1 MVLRRPYAFLIKHF
15 RLIHIILFMLFAYIT
30 LKANN
35 ILNFFKEYIEYN
47 GNIEVIADNYV
58 SFSIFLS
65 LILIIIIS
73 VTVFLLMKYKEK
85 PRLLYI
91 LLIGVTL
98 VSWIAFSYL
107 SGSIKTL
114 ETSSELA
121 RTIRLLR
128 DISRFHY
135 YMLFI
140 TSIPILTRGLGFNI
154 KKFNF
159 SSDLHELKL
168 EDKDSEEVEVTLD
181 ISSDE
186 VLRTGRRITR
196 ELKYYYFENKLF
208 LNIIFGVIG
217 VILIMMFPFN
227 MFVIKGNL
235 REGQTLS
242 TANFNIKVTD
252 SYISERNRISE
263 NNSYLILKVEI
274 KGKVNKYKLNLDE
287 FVLEGKKN
295 DYVPSMKYYNYF
307 SDIGIGYK
315 GRELDTKEYKEYILI
330 YNIKNEDVKYKFK
343 LYHIVS
349 DRKIKLSPEVID

>member
-1 MVLRRPYAFLIKHF
+1 
-15 RLIHIILFMLFAYIT
+15 
-30 LKANN
+30 
-35 ILNFFKEYIEYN
+35 
-47 GNIEVIADNYV
+47 
-58 SFSIFLS
+58 
-65 LILIIIIS
+65 
-73 VTVFLLMKYKEK
+73 
-85 PRLLYI
+85 
-91 LLIGVTL
+91 
-98 VSWIAFSYL
+98 
-107 SGSIKTL
+107 
-114 ETSSELA
+114 
-121 RTIRLLR
+121 
-128 DISRFHY
+128 
-135 YMLFI
+135 
-140 TSIPILTRGLGFNI
+140 
-154 KKFNF
+154 
-159 SSDLHELKL
+159 
-168 EDKDSEEVEVTLD
+168 
-181 ISSDE
+181 
-186 VLRTGRRITR
+186 
-196 ELKYYYFENKLF
+196 
-208 LNIIFGVIG
+208 
-217 VILIMMFPFN
+217 MMFPFN